1 MKNIKIYISM
11 FLVFTM
17 TSCMDEFI
25 ELKPISTVSTD
36 ALYKTDGDFQ
46 DAVTGI
52 YSVFRTQYTSMWL
65 YGDMR
70 GDDSYDELVKGTA
83 AAMDLFTINN
93 DDNTIRNTWRNYYMA
108 INRAN
113 TVISKI
119 EEVDGSVVRNKDRHM
134 GEAKFLRALAYF
146 DMVRIFGDVPM
157 IIKPISIEES
167 YELGREKVATIY
179 QEVIIKDLLD
189 AETKLA
195 ANYSGA
201 DAGRATSG
209 AAKSLLGKV
218 YLTLKDF
225 TKAEVKLKEVTSMG
239 YALLTEYDDLF
250 DYSKNEHHSEYIFDI
265 EYIDG
270 GLGLGNNFTNLFF
283 PKNPPIT
290 NFYNIN
296 GGGDDANN
304 PPRSLFALFP
314 PGDKRKDVTA
324 ADGWVDEDGNFNQ
337 LMPAANASSTFT
349 KKYLIPNIP
358 LRNDGRAN
366 WKVIRYADVLLMLAE
381 ALNENGKTEEALGL
395 LNQVR
400 DRAGLSGYS
409 GISQNQTREN
419 IYLERRLELS
429 FEGHRWF
436 DLVRTGRALSTMEP
450 YGMKPYM
457 TVFPIPLSQIQLMNN
472 PAIFPQNPGYD

>member
-1 MKNIKIYISM
+1 MT
-11 FLVFTM
+11 LALGM

-25 ELKPISTVSTD
+25 ELDPISTLSTE

-52 YSVFRTQYTSMWL
+52 YGGFQSQYTSMWL
-65 YGDMR
+65 YGDIR
-70 GDDSYDELVKGTA
+70 GDDSWDELVKGTP

-93 DDNTIRNTWRNYYMA
+93 DDINIRNTWRNYYRA

-113 TVISKI
+113 TVISKL
-119 EEVDGSVVRNKDRHM
+119 EEADVSVIKNKDRHL

-146 DMVRIFGDVPM
+146 DLVRIFGDVPM

-167 YELGREKVATIY
+167 YELGREKVEKIY
-179 QEVIIKDLLD
+179 QEIIIKDLLD

-195 ANYSGA
+195 LKYSGA
-201 DAGRATSG
+201 DLGRATRG

-218 YLTLKDF
+218 YLTIKDF
-225 TKAEVKLKEVTSMG
+225 SKAEVKLKETTTLG
-239 YALLTEYDDLF
+239 YALLPKYDDLF
-250 DYSKNEHHSEYIFDI
+250 DYSKSEHHSEYIFDI

-270 GLGLGNNFTNLFF
+270 GLGLGNNLTNLFF
-283 PKNPPIT
+283 PKNPALT

-304 PPRSLFALFP
+304 PPRSLFELFP
-314 PGDKRKDVTA
+314 SGDKRKDVTA
-324 ADGWVDEDGNFNQ
+324 ANGWVDKDGKFN
-337 LMPAANASSTFT
+337 LLIPSANASSTFT
-349 KKYLIPNIP
+349 KKYLIQNLP

-381 ALNENGKTEEALGL
+381 ALNENGKTEEALGF

-400 DRAGLSGYS
+400 ERAGLSKYS
-409 GISQNQTREN
+409 GLTKDSTREN

-436 DLVRTGRALSTMEP
+436 DLVRTGRALSVMERF
-450 YGMKPYM
+450 GMKPYM

-472 PAIFPQNPGYD
+472 PSIFPQNPGYD